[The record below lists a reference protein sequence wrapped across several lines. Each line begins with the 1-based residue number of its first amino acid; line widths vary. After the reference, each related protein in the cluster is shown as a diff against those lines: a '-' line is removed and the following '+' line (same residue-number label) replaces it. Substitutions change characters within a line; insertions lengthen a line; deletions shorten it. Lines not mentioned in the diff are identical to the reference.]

1 MIWSLGMQR
10 FFMILRIP
18 VLSCFV
24 LLLAGCSGIPFFGDG
39 DRISGKPG
47 KSVGAY
53 KVGSPY
59 RINGVLYK
67 PQEYDTYSETGIASW
82 YGPGF
87 HGKSTANGERFDTGE
102 LTAAHRTLPLPSLV
116 RVTNLENG
124 RAVFL
129 RVNDRGP
136 YAHGR
141 IIDVSQKG
149 AELLGF
155 RSKGTAR
162 VRVELMKSESAQLA
176 ALAKKGISTKGHEN
190 KYNHS
195 KVYAHGLPPTPP
207 PTPQIR
213 QVSAK
218 PVPIPLDDG
227 STLSGHV
234 KRGVVYPDPVVE
246 QKRVHATALL
256 VQVGSFT
263 GESQAQAF
271 ADKLQVFG
279 LARVYPA
286 LVNGKSYYR
295 VRIPARDL
303 QTADSLVHRL
313 ESKGYKDCLI
323 VVE

>member
-1 MIWSLGMQR
+1 MRKSYAHYR
-10 FFMILRIP
+10 FF
-18 VLSCFV
+18 VFLSAA
-24 LLLAGCSGIPFFGDG
+24 LLLSGCGGSLWGG
-39 DRISGKPG
+39 DRNVGRPG
-47 KSVGAY
+47 KSAGMY

-59 RINGVLYK
+59 RIKGVLYT
-67 PQEYDTYSETGIASW
+67 PQEYDTFTETGIASW

-124 RAVFL
+124 RSVFL

-141 IIDVSQKG
+141 VIDISQKG

-155 RSKGTAR
+155 KNKGTAR
-162 VRVELMKSESAQLA
+162 VRVELMKRESAQLA

-190 KYNHS
+190 KYNGS
-195 KVYAHGLPPTPP
+195 KTYAHGLPPTPP
-207 PTPQIR
+207 PTPPIR
-213 QVSAK
+213 QVSAT

-246 QKRVHATALL
+246 QKRVQATTLL
-256 VQVGSFT
+256 VQVASFA
-263 GESQAQAF
+263 GESQAQAL
-271 ADKLQVFG
+271 AEKLQPYG
-279 LARVYPA
+279 SARVYPGM
-286 LVNGKSYYR
+286 VNGKSYFR

-303 QTADSLVHRL
+303 QTADALVHRL
-313 ESKGYKDCLI
+313 ESKGYEGCLI

>member
-1 MIWSLGMQR
+1 MHGPFSVLR
-10 FFMILRIP
+10 FLALF
-18 VLSCFV
+18 CFV
-24 LLLAGCSGIPFFGDG
+24 LLLSGCSGIPFFGDG

-59 RINGVLYK
+59 RIKGVLYK

-102 LTAAHRTLPLPSLV
+102 LTAAHRTLPMPSLV

-124 RAVFL
+124 KAVFL

-155 RSKGTAR
+155 KNKGVAK
-162 VRVELMKSESAQLA
+162 VRVELMKRESAQLA
-176 ALAKKGISTKGHEN
+176 ALAKKGLSTKGHEN
-190 KYNHS
+190 KYNGR
-195 KVYAHGLPPTPP
+195 KVYAHGGPPTPP
-207 PTPQIR
+207 PTPPIR
-213 QVSAK
+213 QVSSA

-246 QKRVHATALL
+246 QKRVQPTTLL
-256 VQVGSFT
+256 VQVASFA
-263 GESQAQAF
+263 GESQAQAL
-271 ADKLQVFG
+271 ADKLQPYG
-279 LARVYPA
+279 SARVYPGM
-286 LVNGKSYYR
+286 VNGRPYYR

-303 QTADSLVHRL
+303 QTADALVHRL
-313 ESKGYKDCLI
+313 EAKGYEGCLI